1 MPIPVICGGCKSRF
15 TVSDQFAGRT
25 GPCPKCKAPIEIPR
39 ITVKE
44 VTVHEPEAP
53 AATSTGTGRIPTAP
67 IVRFD
72 KPVSTLVISAIVAG
86 GLASIVSALLV
97 RLACGPGGAPPW
109 LLAIAAI
116 VAAWPC
122 VRIGY
127 AIVRDRELEPYRGR
141 SLLARTLICAAVYA
155 ALWGVRGFLPAELT
169 TEMWQWLFIAPIF
182 FFAGALAALA
192 TLDFDWGPGVA
203 HFSLYLLFT
212 ALLRWAAGF
221 SPV

>member
-1 MPIPVICGGCKSRF
+1 MPIQVVCTGCKSRF
-15 TVSDQFAGRT
+15 SVSDQFAGRT
-25 GPCPKCKAPIEIPR
+25 GPCPKCKQPIQIPR

-53 AATSTGTGRIPTAP
+53 VATSAVTGRIPMAP

-72 KPVSTLVISAIVAG
+72 KPVSTFVISAIAVGAVSSLL
-86 GLASIVSALLV
+86 LALFV
-97 RLACGPGGAPPW
+97 RLAFGPGGAPPW
-109 LLAIAAI
+109 LLAIGAI
-116 VAAWPC
+116 AAAWPC

-155 ALWGVRGFLPAELT
+155 TLWGLRGFLPGEMTA
-169 TEMWQWLFIAPIF
+169 EMWQWLFIAPIF

-221 SPV
+221 PPV

>member
-1 MPIPVICGGCKSRF
+1 MPIQVVCTGCKSRF
-15 TVSDQFAGRT
+15 SVSDQFAGRT
-25 GPCPKCKAPIEIPR
+25 GPCPKCKQPIQIPR

-53 AATSTGTGRIPTAP
+53 VATSAVTGRIPMAP

-72 KPVSTLVISAIVAG
+72 KPVSTFVISAIAVGAASSLL
-86 GLASIVSALLV
+86 LAVFV
-97 RLACGPGGAPPW
+97 RLAFGPGLAPQW
-109 LLAIAAI
+109 LLATGAIAT
-116 VAAWPC
+116 AWPC

-155 ALWGVRGFLPAELT
+155 TLWGLRGFLPVEMTA
-169 TEMWQWLFIAPIF
+169 EMWQWLFIAPIF

-192 TLDFDWGPGVA
+192 ALDFDWGPGVA

-221 SPV
+221 PPV